1 MEIVIGEWKLRPWL
15 DSDAESLAK
24 HANNRKI
31 WRNMLDAFPHPYTQA
46 DALTWIGGHL
56 PEDPPMSFAIASD
69 KEAIGAIGLHIGK
82 DVGRRSAM
90 VGYWLGEP
98 YWGKGIATRAVSA
111 LMEYAFKSFDLVR
124 LEAVVYEWNPASM
137 RVLEKAGFSLESR
150 MRKSVAK
157 DGQTIDAFRYV
168 LIRDG

>member
-1 MEIVIGEWKLRPWL
+1 MAIGEFRLRLWL
-15 DSDAESLAK
+15 ASDADSLVK
-24 HANNRKI
+24 HANNRKV
-31 WRNMLDAFPHPYTQA
+31 WRNLLDAFPHPYTIQ
-46 DALTWIGGHL
+46 DAHRWIGDHQHD
-56 PEDPPMSFAIASD
+56 DPPTDFAIASGE
-69 KEAIGAIGLHIGK
+69 EAIGAVGFRIGK

-90 VGYWLGEP
+90 VGYWLGEH
-98 YWGKGIATRAVSA
+98 YWGRGVATRAVRA
-111 LMEYAFKSFDLVR
+111 LVDYAFKNFDLVR

-150 MRKSVAK
+150 MRKSVTK